1 MAFYTDLRTALK
13 SKQSLAF
20 VKASNSREL
29 EAKLDDLTRPTVRW
43 TTSIA
48 KLSKGQLAIA
58 ETATTKGWQVWGV
71 VKREYHNHY
80 ALVLRSRYHS
90 CWGIVYPGSDTIERI
105 HTMRLL
111 INWKKTDWATTVVST
126 FKSAVG
132 KVTRIPVVEDRF
144 VKAGSVKAN
153 GMWATLEVFRDVH
166 TKYQ

>member
-20 VKASNSREL
+20 VKASNSREI
-29 EAKLDDLTRPTVRW
+29 EAKLVDLTRPTVQW

-48 KLSKGQLAIA
+48 KLSKGQLALA
-58 ETATTKGWQVWGV
+58 ETAVTKGWQVWGV
-71 VKREYHNHY
+71 AKREYHNHH
-80 ALVLRSRYHS
+80 ALVLRSVDHS
-90 CWGIVYPGSDTIERI
+90 CWGIIYPGSDKLERV
-105 HTMRLL
+105 HTTRLL
-111 INWKKTDWATTVVST
+111 LNWKKTDWAATVASA

-144 VKAGSVKAN
+144 VKAGPVKAN